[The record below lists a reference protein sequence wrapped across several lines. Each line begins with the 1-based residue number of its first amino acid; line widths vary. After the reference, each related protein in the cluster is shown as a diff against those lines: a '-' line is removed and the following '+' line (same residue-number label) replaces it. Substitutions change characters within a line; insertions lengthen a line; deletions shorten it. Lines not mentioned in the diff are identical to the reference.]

1 MIKKFEE
8 KLKNKHCD
16 IILAN
21 NVSKKDIGFNKDYNE
36 IYYLDANGKSEKIK
50 KNKKSYIASIIAE
63 KILNKLLIN
72 DKSFN

>member
-1 MIKKFEE
+1 ME
-8 KLKNKHCD
+8 KAKN
-16 IILAN
+16 
-21 NVSKKDIGFNKDYNE
+21 
-36 IYYLDANGKSEKIK
+36 